1 MKKHFLKLLKTKLMK
16 ESIKQI
22 LKSKKFQ
29 DLFVKRVEENTWG
42 NNLPMVYLNEND
54 EIVKHWKN
62 GKIEVIKR
70 N

>member
-1 MKKHFLKLLKTKLMK
+1 MK

-29 DLFVKRVEENTWG
+29 DLFKKRVEDNTWG
-42 NNLPMVYLNEND
+42 NGLPMVYLNEND

-62 GKIEVIKR
+62 GKIEIIKR

>member
-1 MKKHFLKLLKTKLMK
+1 MK

-29 DLFVKRVEENTWG
+29 DLFKKRVENNTWG
-42 NNLPMVYLNEND
+42 NDLPMVYLNEND
-54 EIVKHWKN
+54 EIVNHWKN